1 MRKLIAFLI
10 KYSVVILFILLE
22 LLSFGLIVNYN
33 GYQKSVFFSSGN
45 TVLASLYEVSN
56 SVVEYFYLRQAN
68 NGLALENTQ
77 LKNQLVEL
85 KNQLQVIAPADSVT
99 QNQLQ
104 VDPQNEI
111 SYIYAKV
118 IHNSTNKMQ
127 NYITLNKG
135 ERDGIR
141 VDMGVVN
148 EDGVVGIVAKVTEKF
163 SVVIPV
169 INPKLQINSKF
180 KSNNYSG
187 PIVWEGKDYRFTKL
201 NDIARHV
208 KFALGDT
215 LITSGYTYSFP
226 EGILIGTVDD
236 FVINESDAYYDI
248 KIRLAVNFR
257 TLSHVQVINYLNYE
271 EQRQLEKSVTQQ
283 P

>member
-22 LLSFGLIVNYN
+22 LLSFGLIVNNN

>member
-10 KYSVVILFILLE
+10 RFSVVLLFIVLE
-22 LLSFGLIVNYN
+22 LVSFGLIVNNN

-45 TVLASLYEVSN
+45 TLLASMYEVSN
-56 SVVEYFYLRQAN
+56 SVVEFFYLRQSN
-68 NGLALENTQ
+68 NGLAYENTQ
-77 LKNQLVEL
+77 LKNQIIEL
-85 KNQLQVIAPADSVT
+85 KNQLNSLKPLLTDSTVR
-99 QNQLQ
+99 LK
-104 VDPQNEI
+104 VEPENEI

-148 EDGVVGIVAKVTEKF
+148 EEGVVGIVSKVTDKF

-169 INPKLQINSKF
+169 LNPKLQINSKF
-180 KSNNYSG
+180 KKNNYSG
-187 PIVWEGKDYRFTKL
+187 PIVWEGKDYRYAKL

-208 KFALGDT
+208 KFSLGDS

-226 EGILIGTVDD
+226 EGILVGTVDD
-236 FVINESDAYYDI
+236 FIIHESDAYYNI
-248 KIRLAVNFR
+248 KIKLAVNFR
-257 TLSHVQVINYLNYE
+257 TLSHVKVINYLNYE
-271 EQRQLEKSVTQQ
+271 EQRQLEQSVISQ
-283 P
+283 

>member
-22 LLSFGLIVNYN
+22 LLSFGLIVNNN

-85 KNQLQVIAPADSVT
+85 KNQLQVIAPADSVN

>member
-10 KYSVVILFILLE
+10 RYSVVILFVLLE
-22 LLSFGLIVNYN
+22 LLSFGLIVNNN

-45 TVLASLYEVSN
+45 TVLASMYEVSN
-56 SVVEYFYLRQAN
+56 SVVEFFYLRQAN
-68 NGLALENTQ
+68 NGLAYENTQ
-77 LKNQLVEL
+77 LKNQIIDLR
-85 KNQLQVIAPADSVT
+85 NQLNTLKPLLSDTTVRLKVEPE
-99 QNQLQ
+99 
-104 VDPQNEI
+104 NEI

-135 ERDGIR
+135 ARDGIR

-148 EDGVVGIVAKVTEKF
+148 EEGVVGIVSKVTEKF

-169 INPKLQINSKF
+169 LNPKLQINSKF
-180 KSNNYSG
+180 KKNNYSG
-187 PIVWEGKDYRFTKL
+187 PVVWEGKDYRYAKL

-208 KFALGDT
+208 KFSLGDS

-226 EGILIGTVDD
+226 EGILVGTIDD
-236 FVINESDAYYDI
+236 FEIRESDAYYNI
-248 KIRLAVNFR
+248 KIKLAVNFR
-257 TLSHVQVINYLNYE
+257 TLSHVKVINYLNYE
-271 EQRQLEKSVTQQ
+271 EQHQLEQSVLNQ
-283 P
+283 

>member
-22 LLSFGLIVNYN
+22 LLSFGLIVNNN

-45 TVLASLYEVSN
+45 TVLASMYEVSN

-85 KNQLQVIAPADSVT
+85 KNQLQVIAPADSVN

>member
-10 KYSVVILFILLE
+10 KYSIVILFISLE
-22 LLSFGLIVNYN
+22 LLSFGLIVNNN

-45 TVLASLYEVSN
+45 TALASLYEISN

-68 NGLALENTQ
+68 DGLANENTH
-77 LKNQLVEL
+77 LKNEIVVLRN
-85 KNQLQVIAPADSVT
+85 KLQSIIPDSALTAVS
-99 QNQLQ
+99 

-135 ERDGIR
+135 SREGIR
-141 VDMGVVN
+141 VDMGVIN
-148 EDGVVGIVAKVTEKF
+148 EEGVVGIVSKVTEKF

-169 INPKLQINSKF
+169 LNPKMQVNSKF
-180 KSNNYSG
+180 LKNNYSG
-187 PIVWEGKDYRFTKL
+187 PVVWEGEDYRYAKL

-208 KFALGDT
+208 KFSLGDS

-236 FVINESDAYYDI
+236 FTIKESDAYYNIRI
-248 KIRLAVNFR
+248 KLAVNFR

-271 EQRQLEKSVTQQ
+271 EQRKLEQSVSQ
-283 P
+283 

>member
-10 KYSVVILFILLE
+10 RYSIVILFIALE
-22 LLSFGLIVNYN
+22 LLSIGLIVNNN

-56 SVVEYFYLRQAN
+56 SVVEFFYLRQAN

-77 LKNQLVEL
+77 LKNQITEL
-85 KNQLQVIAPADSVT
+85 KNQLNSIKPLLNDST
-99 QNQLQ
+99 QLLRIS
-104 VDPQNEI
+104 PENEI
-111 SYIYAKV
+111 SYIYARV

-127 NYITLNKG
+127 NFITLNKG
-135 ERDGIR
+135 LRDGIR

-148 EDGVVGIVAKVTEKF
+148 EEGVVGIVSKVTEKF

-169 INPKLQINSKF
+169 LNPKLQINSKF
-180 KSNNYSG
+180 IKNNYSG
-187 PIVWEGKDYRFTKL
+187 PVVWEGKDYRYARL

-208 KFALGDT
+208 KFSLGDS

-226 EGILIGTVDD
+226 EGILVGTIDD
-236 FVINESDAYYDI
+236 FTIQESDAYYNI
-248 KIRLAVNFR
+248 KVKLAVNFR
-257 TLSHVQVINYLNYE
+257 TLSHVKVINYLNYE
-271 EQRQLEKSVTQQ
+271 EQRDIEQSVNQ
-283 P
+283 

>member
-10 KYSVVILFILLE
+10 RYSIVILFIALE
-22 LLSFGLIVNYN
+22 LLSIGLIVNNN

-56 SVVEYFYLRQAN
+56 SVVEFFYLRQAN

-77 LKNQLVEL
+77 LKNQITEL
-85 KNQLQVIAPADSVT
+85 KNQLNSIKPLLNDST
-99 QNQLQ
+99 QLLRIS
-104 VDPQNEI
+104 PENEI
-111 SYIYAKV
+111 SYIYARV

-127 NYITLNKG
+127 NFITLNKG
-135 ERDGIR
+135 SRDGIR

-148 EDGVVGIVAKVTEKF
+148 EEGVVGIVSKVTEKF

-169 INPKLQINSKF
+169 LNPKLQINSKF
-180 KSNNYSG
+180 IKNNYSG
-187 PIVWEGKDYRFTKL
+187 PVVWEGKDYRYARL

-208 KFALGDT
+208 KFSLGDS

-226 EGILIGTVDD
+226 EGILVGTIDD
-236 FVINESDAYYDI
+236 FTIQESDAYYNI
-248 KIRLAVNFR
+248 KVKLAVNFR
-257 TLSHVQVINYLNYE
+257 TLSHVKVINYLNYE
-271 EQRQLEKSVTQQ
+271 EQRDIEQSVNQ
-283 P
+283 

>member
-10 KYSVVILFILLE
+10 RYSVVILFVLLE
-22 LLSFGLIVNYN
+22 LLSFGLIVNNN

-45 TVLASLYEVSN
+45 TVLASMYEVSN
-56 SVVEYFYLRQAN
+56 SVVEFFYLRQAN
-68 NGLALENTQ
+68 NGLAYENTQ
-77 LKNQLVEL
+77 LKNQIIDLR
-85 KNQLQVIAPADSVT
+85 NQLNSLKPLLSDTTVRLKVEPE
-99 QNQLQ
+99 
-104 VDPQNEI
+104 NEI

-135 ERDGIR
+135 ARDGIR

-148 EDGVVGIVAKVTEKF
+148 EEGVVGIVSKVTEKF

-169 INPKLQINSKF
+169 LNPKLQINSKF
-180 KSNNYSG
+180 KKNNYSG
-187 PIVWEGKDYRFTKL
+187 PVVWEGKDYRYAKL

-208 KFALGDT
+208 KFSLGDS

-226 EGILIGTVDD
+226 EGILVGTVDD
-236 FVINESDAYYDI
+236 FVIRESDAYYNI
-248 KIRLAVNFR
+248 KIKLAVNFR
-257 TLSHVQVINYLNYE
+257 TLSHVKVINYLNYE
-271 EQRQLEKSVTQQ
+271 EQHQLEQSVLNQ
-283 P
+283 

>member
-10 KYSVVILFILLE
+10 KYSVVILFIALE
-22 LLSFGLIVNYN
+22 LLSFGLIVNNN

-45 TVLASLYEVSN
+45 SMLASLYQVSN
-56 SVVEYFYLRQAN
+56 SVVEYFFLRQAN
-68 NGLALENTQ
+68 EGLSAENTQ
-77 LKNQLVEL
+77 LKNEIVTLR
-85 KNQLQVIAPADSVT
+85 NQLQSISVDT
-99 QNQLQ
+99 TLHQLNLPI
-104 VDPQNEI
+104 DPQNEI

-127 NYITLNKG
+127 NFITLNKG
-135 ERDGIR
+135 ARDGIR

-148 EDGVVGIVAKVTEKF
+148 EDGVVGIVSKVTAKF

-169 INPKLQINSKF
+169 LNPKIQINSKF
-180 KSNNYSG
+180 KKNNYSG
-187 PIVWEGKDYRFTKL
+187 PIVWEGKDYRFARL

-208 KFALGDT
+208 KFSLGDS

-226 EGILIGTVDD
+226 EGILIGTIDD
-236 FVINESDAYYDI
+236 FTINESDAYYNI
-248 KIRLAVNFR
+248 SVKLAVNFR

-271 EQRQLEKSVTQQ
+271 EQRSIELSVN

>member
-22 LLSFGLIVNYN
+22 LLSFGLIVNNN

-85 KNQLQVIAPADSVT
+85 KNQLQVIAPADSVN

-271 EQRQLEKSVTQQ
+271 EQRQLEKSVPQQ

>member
-10 KYSVVILFILLE
+10 KYSIVILFISLE
-22 LLSFGLIVNYN
+22 LLSFGLIVNNN

-45 TVLASLYEVSN
+45 TALASLYEISN

-68 NGLALENTQ
+68 DGLANENTQ
-77 LKNQLVEL
+77 LKNEIVVLRN
-85 KNQLQVIAPADSVT
+85 KLQSIIPDSALTAVS
-99 QNQLQ
+99 

-135 ERDGIR
+135 SREGIR
-141 VDMGVVN
+141 VDMGVIN
-148 EDGVVGIVAKVTEKF
+148 EEGVVGIVSKVTEKF

-169 INPKLQINSKF
+169 LNPKMQVNSKF
-180 KSNNYSG
+180 LKNNYSG
-187 PIVWEGKDYRFTKL
+187 PVVWEGEDYRYAKL

-208 KFALGDT
+208 KFSLGDS

-236 FVINESDAYYDI
+236 FTIKESDAYYNIRI
-248 KIRLAVNFR
+248 KLAVNFR

-271 EQRQLEKSVTQQ
+271 EQRKLEQSVSQ
-283 P
+283 

>member
-10 KYSVVILFILLE
+10 KYSVVILFIALE
-22 LLSFGLIVNYN
+22 LLSFGLIVNNN

-45 TVLASLYEVSN
+45 TLLASFYEVSN
-56 SVVEYFYLRQAN
+56 SVVEYFFLRQAN
-68 NGLALENTQ
+68 DGLSAENTQ
-77 LKNQLVEL
+77 LKNEIVNLR
-85 KNQLQVIAPADSVT
+85 NQLQSMTADTTVRK
-99 QNQLQ
+99 LKHP

-111 SYIYAKV
+111 AYIYAKV

-127 NYITLNKG
+127 NFITLNKG
-135 ERDGIR
+135 VRDGIK

-148 EDGVVGIVAKVTEKF
+148 EEGVVGIVSKVTEKF
-163 SVVIPV
+163 SVVIP
-169 INPKLQINSKF
+169 ILNPKMQINSKF
-180 KSNNYSG
+180 KKNNYSG
-187 PIVWEGKDYRFTKL
+187 PIVWDGKDYRFARL

-208 KFALGDT
+208 KFSLGDS

-236 FVINESDAYYDI
+236 FTIKESDAYYN
-248 KIRLAVNFR
+248 IRVQLAVNFR

-271 EQRQLEKSVTQQ
+271 EQHNLEQSVIQ
-283 P
+283 

>member
-10 KYSVVILFILLE
+10 KFSVVILFILLE
-22 LLSFGLIVNYN
+22 LLSFGLIVNNN

-45 TVLASLYEVSN
+45 TMLASLYEISN
-56 SVVEYFYLRQAN
+56 SVVEFFYLRQAN
-68 NGLALENTQ
+68 NSLAFENTR
-77 LKNQLVEL
+77 LNNEIIELRNQL
-85 KNQLQVIAPADSVT
+85 NSANPHATDSTRAVYV
-99 QNQLQ
+99 Q
-104 VDPQNEI
+104 PENEI

-118 IHNSTNKMQ
+118 IHNSTNKML

-135 ERDGIR
+135 SRDGIR

-148 EDGVVGIVAKVTEKF
+148 EEGVVGIVSKVTEKF

-169 INPKLQINSKF
+169 LNPKLQINSKF
-180 KSNNYSG
+180 KKNNYSG
-187 PIVWEGKDYRFTKL
+187 PIVWEGKDYRFAKL

-208 KFALGDT
+208 KFSLGDS

-236 FVINESDAYYDI
+236 FIIQESDAYYNI
-248 KIRLAVNFR
+248 KVKLAVNFR
-257 TLSHVQVINYLNYE
+257 TLSHVRVINYLNYE
-271 EQRQLEKSVTQQ
+271 EQRKLEQSVNSQ
-283 P
+283 

>member
-10 KYSVVILFILLE
+10 KYSVLILFIALE
-22 LLSFGLIVNYN
+22 LLSFSLIVNNN

-45 TVLASLYEVSN
+45 TMLASLYQVSN
-56 SVVEYFYLRQAN
+56 SVVEYFFLQQAN
-68 NGLALENTQ
+68 EGLSSENTQ
-77 LKNQLVEL
+77 LKNEIVNLR
-85 KNQLQVIAPADSVT
+85 NQLQSISADTTV
-99 QNQLQ
+99 QLLNLPI
-104 VDPQNEI
+104 DPQNEI
-111 SYIYAKV
+111 SYIHAKV

-127 NYITLNKG
+127 NFITLNKG

-148 EDGVVGIVAKVTEKF
+148 EEGVVGIVSKVTEKF
-163 SVVIPV
+163 SVVIP
-169 INPKLQINSKF
+169 ILNPKMQINSKF
-180 KSNNYSG
+180 IKNNYSG
-187 PIVWEGKDYRFTKL
+187 PIVWEGKDYRFARL

-208 KFALGDT
+208 KFSLGDS

-236 FVINESDAYYDI
+236 FTIKESDAYYNIRI
-248 KIRLAVNFR
+248 KLAVNFR

-271 EQRQLEKSVTQQ
+271 EQRILEQSVIQ
-283 P
+283 

>member
-10 KYSVVILFILLE
+10 KYSVVILFIALE
-22 LLSFGLIVNYN
+22 LLSFGLIVNNN

-45 TVLASLYEVSN
+45 TLLASFYEVSN
-56 SVVEYFYLRQAN
+56 FVVEYFFLRQAN
-68 NGLALENTQ
+68 DGLSAENTQ
-77 LKNQLVEL
+77 LKNEIVNLR
-85 KNQLQVIAPADSVT
+85 NQLQSMTADSTVRK
-99 QNQLQ
+99 LKHP

-111 SYIYAKV
+111 AYIYAKV

-127 NYITLNKG
+127 NFITLNKG
-135 ERDGIR
+135 VRDGIK

-148 EDGVVGIVAKVTEKF
+148 EEGVVGIVSKVTEKF
-163 SVVIPV
+163 SVVIP
-169 INPKLQINSKF
+169 ILNPKMQINSKF
-180 KSNNYSG
+180 KKNNYSG
-187 PIVWEGKDYRFTKL
+187 PIVWDGKDYRFARL

-208 KFALGDT
+208 KFSLGDS

-236 FVINESDAYYDI
+236 FTIKESDAYYN
-248 KIRLAVNFR
+248 IRVQLAVNFR

-271 EQRQLEKSVTQQ
+271 EQHSLEQSVIQ
-283 P
+283 